1 MHEAWNRISK
11 RAQWCED
18 LSIAGGTKEINS
30 QDEVKITIKEDTGS
44 PSNISKVPKIMMD
57 YLIKGIRDLS
67 LHVSRIQETKSSQPQ
82 KIMKKDAYGVIVSTI
97 QDEGVITIKKRETE
111 G

>member
-18 LSIAGGTKEINS
+18 LSIVGGMKEIS
-30 QDEVKITIKEDTGS
+30 SRDEVNTIIKENTGS
-44 PSNISKVPKIMMD
+44 LSNISKVPKIMMD

-97 QDEGVITIKKRETE
+97 QDEGVITIKKQ
-111 G
+111 